1 MCPPKG
7 SAPKPGGAAIVSANS
22 MLKRLTGVRAVAAIF
37 VVFFHFSDDFES
49 LFHPLRWLHSV
60 SRSGDVGVDL
70 FFILSGFIL
79 SLNYLD
85 KFESISTREY
95 VDFLRARLARVY
107 PVHLFTLLLLGA
119 FVVGA
124 HHYGMHVEA
133 QNHTRFT
140 FFTNV
145 FLVQVWPF
153 FYHGLSWNDPS
164 WSISAEWF
172 VYLLFPLLALKIA
185 RTKRPLIWSWILLT
199 TFLVASFWG
208 ARAQLSWSLL
218 RVTCEFF
225 AGCMLF
231 RVYHAG
237 IRCPMKP
244 WLSGLLSLSIC
255 VLCVNFGLTKSFVL
269 PFLALLIWGLA
280 DEPDGLLAGRT
291 AVYWGQVSYSLYMT
305 HGISEVV
312 LDRILPV
319 ARFEHAG
326 LIVRLGVIAAYLAVI
341 ALASV
346 ATFHLV
352 EEPARK
358 WLRTRSS
365 RPSVPGNSLVD
376 TLTERAT
383 EPVNA

>member
-1 MCPPKG
+1 
-7 SAPKPGGAAIVSANS
+7 

-37 VVFFHFSDDFES
+37 VVCFHFSDDFEA
-49 LFHPLRWLHSV
+49 LFHPLRLIHSV

-85 KFESISTREY
+85 KFESFSTREY
-95 VDFLRARLARVY
+95 FDFLRARLARIY
-107 PVHLFTLLLLGA
+107 PVHLFTLLLLGG
-119 FVVGA
+119 FVVA
-124 HHYGMHVEA
+124 ARHYGMHVPAE
-133 QNHTRFT
+133 NHTRFT
-140 FFTNV
+140 FFTNL

-153 FYHGLSWNDPS
+153 FYRGLSWNDPS

-172 VYLLFPLLALKIA
+172 VYLVFPLLALKIA
-185 RTKRPLIWSWILLT
+185 RTKRPLIWSWLLLT
-199 TFLVASFWG
+199 AFLVASFWG

-231 RVYHAG
+231 RVYNAG

-255 VLCVNFGLTKSFVL
+255 VLCVKFGFTKSFVL

-280 DEPDGLLAGRT
+280 DEPDGLLSGRT

-326 LIVRLGVIAAYLAVI
+326 LFARLAVISAYVAII

-358 WLRTRSS
+358 WLRTRSTTK
-365 RPSVPGNSLVD
+365 PSSVSDSHLVGVD
-376 TLTERAT
+376 TLTKRAT